1 MKLAI
6 TVSNYVK
13 FRRGTP
19 DAFKS
24 LRHKDADTL
33 YFIYEEDELTGEL
46 YLGSKLIAGSGEIN
60 GANALKDLSDVVLQ
74 NLDAEDFLVYDIT
87 QSKWVNKPIKDVLE
101 NFVGANENSNGIS
114 GLVPAPK
121 AGQTGLFLR
130 SDGTWSEIV
139 STGSGQVFNG
149 VVEEGESFA
158 DAITRIVTTT
168 PQKGDIVALRQLIR
182 GIEKYTYTS
191 LSYNGSSWIT
201 LSGNYTPDDI
211 YFEDNLIITADIG
224 VQKVDETGRKEL
236 PTAGKSLKEVLKMIL
251 AERALPTKVEPS
263 ISIEWMHDVEYEVGT
278 KVSPSYKITFD
289 PGSYSFG
296 PETGVSLFSQE
307 VVFNGE
313 VINELEG
320 TFKEVIVD
328 DLFNK
333 KIMASIVHSA
343 GVAPYDNLGEKVND
357 TNYQIQKGN
366 KTGESNTIKGY
377 RKMFF
382 GANSEVK
389 EVISDNIRA
398 LGSCKEDILPIEV
411 NIEKGTKQIIIAV
424 PVGYEVKKIED
435 NNAFGMNMISKFTK
449 SIVSIDGASAGYK
462 KDYNVYEYKPAVALN
477 KNVYTVKF

>member
-60 GANALKDLSDVVLQ
+60 GANALKDLSYVVLE

-130 SDGTWSEIV
+130 SDGAWSEIV

-191 LSYNGSSWIT
+191 FIYNGSSWIT

-211 YFEDNLIITADIG
+211 YFEDNLIITADVG

-296 PETGVSLFSQE
+296 PETGVSLISQQ

-333 KIMASIVHSA
+333 KIMTSVVHSA

-357 TNYQIQKGN
+357 TNY
-366 KTGESNTIKGY
+366 
-377 RKMFF
+377 
-382 GANSEVK
+382 
-389 EVISDNIRA
+389 
-398 LGSCKEDILPIEV
+398 
-411 NIEKGTKQIIIAV
+411 
-424 PVGYEVKKIED
+424 
-435 NNAFGMNMISKFTK
+435 
-449 SIVSIDGASAGYK
+449 
-462 KDYNVYEYKPAVALN
+462 
-477 KNVYTVKF
+477 